1 MRSYRYRSL
10 QHDDSIRLLVLHPS
24 LNGTDADPI
33 RCTIQHAQ
41 LSDESLEYEAVSY
54 TWGNAVQK
62 QAIYFQH
69 DTKEL
74 HVGQNCYNALRRLR
88 RVHGDRLLWIDAI
101 CINQDNLQERASQ
114 VRIMDRVYDCASTV
128 LVVLSETNTDRSA
141 LFEELAAADEELSL
155 TGECKRD
162 RPNESIIR
170 LIEDL
175 WRDPWFTRVWVLQ
188 EVYDKSSIMFICGP
202 VSFSYNAFEDLYMG
216 YSGNLVTKRFRP
228 RVLLWIRGLREDFS
242 RPEFNLWNRLFATRD
257 CLATDPKDRIF
268 ALKSLCRHTQKDM
281 DHLIEYTQSVEE
293 CYTQVAAFLLPVLGL
308 GLLTAIRHPH
318 HKKMAS
324 WIPDWSQNLPL
335 DYGYFHEIAAG
346 IVEDPE
352 HTICSFPG
360 ESHDGCL
367 ELSAK
372 GCRHAQIIEISQVFQ
387 FVDIDDAEIQMKRLY
402 CSFVSLNRYVHSEG
416 TRDDPIV
423 LAHLGKSITHAM
435 SCLDGEE
442 LHKHLARRYSFNMLS
457 YLELYNV
464 EMLSSFYQE
473 PYLRVFF
480 DLFQMGAGH

>member
-24 LNGTDADPI
+24 LDGTDADLI

-54 TWGNAVQK
+54 TWGNAVQQ
-62 QAIYFQH
+62 QAIYFQN

-74 HVGQNCYNALRRLR
+74 YVGQNCYNALRRLR

-114 VRIMDRVYDCASTV
+114 VRIMNSVYDCASTV
-128 LVVLSETNTDRSA
+128 LVVLSESNMDRSA
-141 LFEELAAADEELSL
+141 LFEELAAADEELL
-155 TGECKRD
+155 LNGKCQRH

-170 LIEDL
+170 LLDEL

-188 EVYDKSSIMFICGP
+188 EVYDKGSVEFICGYAR
-202 VSFSYNAFEDLYMG
+202 FSYDALKSVYYG
-216 YSGNLVTKRFRP
+216 YSGTPVTKEIWP
-228 RVLLWIRGLREDFS
+228 RVLKWIHYPPESSL
-242 RPEFNLWNRLFATRD
+242 RPELNLWNRLYETRD
-257 CLATDPKDRIF
+257 YLATDPKDRVF
-268 ALKSLCRHTQKDM
+268 ALKSLSGDTQIEM
-281 DHLIEYTQSVEE
+281 NYLIEYNQSVEE

-308 GLLTAIRHPH
+308 GLLAAIRHPH
-318 HKKMAS
+318 DKKMPS

-335 DYGYFHEIAAG
+335 DYCYVNDITEG
-346 IVEDPE
+346 IVEDLAY
-352 HTICSFPG
+352 TICSLPG

-372 GCRHAQIIEISQVFQ
+372 GCRHAQIIETSQVFQ

-402 CSFVSLNRYVHSEG
+402 CSFISLNRYVSSEG
-416 TRDDPIV
+416 TKDNPIV
-423 LAHLGKSITHAM
+423 LAHLGKAIT
-435 SCLDGEE
+435 DGKIRTYTW
-442 LHKHLARRYSFNMLS
+442 HN
-457 YLELYNV
+457 
-464 EMLSSFYQE
+464 
-473 PYLRVFF
+473 
-480 DLFQMGAGH
+480 